1 MAAAAGGIIGGL
13 LGSESQAGQKET
25 VKVGQTSQSGPIS
38 NAGRVSNAG
47 NQQAIIQNAQVQ
59 PAASNAPQVT
69 SSNSGGNGNL
79 SWEQLAQMAK
89 SLNSKEE
96 EEPKPEEKTKVPVM
110 L

>member
-1 MAAAAGGIIGGL
+1 MAAAAGGIIGNV
-13 LGSESQAGQKET
+13 LGSTNQAGQKET
-25 VKVGQTSQSGPIS
+25 VKVGQASQGGPIS

-59 PAASNAPQVT
+59 PAAGNTPQVT
-69 SSNSGGNGNL
+69 SSNNGNGDL

-96 EEPKPEEKTKVPVM
+96 EEPKPEEKTKVPVT

>member
-69 SSNSGGNGNL
+69 SSNNGNGSL